1 MCVCVCV
8 CGGGDPYKNSNCGFQ
23 RGGGGGGVFLVPAL
37 DLGIFKQENIYEYLF
52 EHKETMRSDL
62 LSPTI
67 CKVMGGVY
75 FTCICIG
82 K

>member
-1 MCVCVCV
+1 MCVC
-8 CGGGDPYKNSNCGFQ
+8 F
-23 RGGGGGGVFLVPAL
+23 GGGGGGGGGGP
-37 DLGIFKQENIYEYLF
+37 GIFKQENIYEYLF

-67 CKVMGGVY
+67 CKVEGGGGGY
-75 FTCICIG
+75 FTCTCIG